1 MTQCSRVGVMM
12 ALAKLNGV
20 AVRGIVAALPSRQEG
35 VADLARRFGDDAARR
50 VAAATGIQARHLAAD
65 GQCASD
71 LAQAAAT
78 DLLTGLGWAP
88 DSIDLLVMV
97 SQTPDHPLPAN
108 ACLLQHRLG
117 LSRQA
122 AAYDLNLGCSGY
134 VYGLWN
140 VAAALASLVVPPG
153 RPHPPRALL
162 LAGDT
167 TSRLIDPDDRAIAP
181 LFGDAAAAT
190 ALELD
195 PAAAPMVI
203 DLGSDGAGAP
213 YLCAAGGGMRQ
224 AGTPPRL
231 FMDGTQVFTFT
242 LREIPRAIQA
252 TLDAVG
258 WTMADVD
265 HVVLHQANEMMIRRL
280 AGKIGADMRQVVLAL
295 SQHGNTSSASVPLAI
310 ADALGSDLA
319 GTRRRLLLSGFG
331 VGWSWATAA
340 VNWGPLAVCR
350 TVTVSGLGTVGEG
363 SDPLAGV
370 PVPGG
375 L

>member
-1 MTQCSRVGVMM
+1 M
-12 ALAKLNGV
+12 ALARLNGV
-20 AVRGIVAALPSRQEG
+20 AVRGIVAALPERQEG

-50 VAAATGIQARHLAAD
+50 IATATGIQARHLVAE

-71 LAQAAAT
+71 LAHAAAT
-78 DLLTGLGWAP
+78 DLLAGLGWDP
-88 DSIDLLVMV
+88 GSIDLLVMV

-122 AAYDLNLGCSGY
+122 AAYDVNLGCSGY

-140 VAAALASLVVPPG
+140 VAAALASLVAPVG
-153 RPHPPRALL
+153 RAHPPRALL
-162 LAGDT
+162 LVGDT
-167 TSRLIDPDDRAIAP
+167 TSRLIDLDDRAIAP

-195 PAAAPMVI
+195 PAAAAMVI

-213 YLCAAGGGMRQ
+213 YLCATGGGMRQ

-242 LREIPRAIQA
+242 LREIPRAVQA
-252 TLDAVG
+252 TLDAAG
-258 WTMADVD
+258 WSMADVD

-310 ADALGSDLA
+310 ADALGRDLI
-319 GTRRRLLLSGFG
+319 GEGRRLLLSGFG

-350 TVTVSGLGTVGEG
+350 TITVPGVIAGG
-363 SDPLAGV
+363 SDPLARF
-370 PVPGG
+370 PIPGG
-375 L
+375 I